1 MSTIDSESMSSPMGT
16 NGSKPQSV
24 FERIVF
30 YVLCV
35 LTLFTLYHQTLSLG
49 IFPIANATRWY
60 SDESWVMEEAISQ
73 IQHGV
78 VTYPHARAS
87 TLQYS
92 KGVLL
97 GTTWLSAMLYGIP
110 AVLAPEGSDI
120 VLIGRIVSLIL
131 SILTLCF
138 LYYFLRRLGSPP
150 ILGALA
156 VLVVATTRANFIAS
170 HCARPDILA
179 GLIVLLVVGYFSI
192 QRSKGFVPSSGRW
205 WFFFGVTIM
214 ALAWTSSV
222 HLLTLLGPL
231 ALWIMFAFSA
241 FKKPSYYLSAVF
253 GAIALAAILA
263 IVYCVTTSGITFLGS
278 TSHGLQFDFIIKE
291 TPILR
296 PFSRSVQVANII
308 IRLKLFAS
316 EAPGVLVLA
325 GLDVVLL
332 IWLKIKHRGIEL
344 FSATERFVFSSTA
357 VVMLSWLYLQIA
369 SVTYTAHILT
379 VLVFAMCILLAR
391 LLPRIAAAKTLAPIA
406 ALCGLA
412 LGYIGMHDAAT
423 AAVSGGLL
431 SGNNRTAMASIV
443 LEIKTDAHTHG
454 IVKPLVVVET
464 PALHEI
470 QTDTGLEVMTDHF
483 SGFRTSNA
491 SLLDILKAQH
501 VDYAVLYNSNRYPKN
516 RYELDEFFQTVTR
529 SSDLIAKRTSP
540 LFDMGNSYFDSS
552 DRAMDTL
559 LLYRLRK

>member
-1 MSTIDSESMSSPMGT
+1 MEHIDSESMSSPMGIGGLQRQ
-16 NGSKPQSV
+16 NV
-24 FERIVF
+24 FERGIF
-30 YVLCV
+30 YLLVL
-35 LTLFTLYHQTLSLG
+35 LTIFTLYRQTVSLAV
-49 IFPIANATRWY
+49 FPIANATRWY

-92 KGVLL
+92 KGLLL
-97 GTTWLSAMLYGIP
+97 GTTWLSAVLYGIP
-110 AVLAPEGSDI
+110 AVLAPLGSDI
-120 VLIGRIVSLIL
+120 VFIGRIVSLVL

-156 VLVVATTRANFIAS
+156 MLVVATTRANFIAS

-179 GLIVLLVVGYFSI
+179 GLIVLLVIGYFSI
-192 QRSKGFVPSSGRW
+192 QRSKGFVPSSSRW
-205 WFFFGVTIM
+205 WFSFGVTIM

-241 FKKPSYYLSAVF
+241 FKKPSYYLSAVL
-253 GAIALAAILA
+253 GAISLAAILA
-263 IVYCVTTSGITFLGS
+263 IVYFLTTSGITFLGS
-278 TSHGLQFDFIIKE
+278 TSHGLQFDFIIQE

-296 PFSRSVQVANII
+296 PFSRSVQLANLV

-325 GLDVVLL
+325 GLDIILL

-369 SVTYTAHILT
+369 SETYTAHILS
-379 VLVFAMCILLAR
+379 VLVFAMCLLLAR
-391 LLPRIAAAKTLAPIA
+391 LLPRIATGKMLAPIA

-412 LGYIGMHDAAT
+412 LGYIGMRDAAT

-431 SGNNRTAMASIV
+431 SGNNRIAMVSIV
-443 LEIKTDAHTHG
+443 QEIKADARAHG
-454 IVKPLVVVET
+454 ISKPLVVVET

-491 SLLDILKAQH
+491 PLLDILKNQH

-516 RYELDEFFQTVTR
+516 RYQLDEFFQTVTR
-529 SSDLIAKRTSP
+529 SSDLIAKRSSP
-540 LFDMGNSYFDSS
+540 LFDMGISYFDSG

-559 LLYRLRK
+559 LLYRLRR